1 MRVAVLLSSRALS
14 DAQRWQMASSLYDQI
29 RSLIEGS
36 VALFTTQAV
45 CAVFTGW
52 WGCWA
57 LAGATTLVTMVR
69 LSHWHGF
76 VQARRGEARVLR
88 SPDAWALRYCIGICA
103 IAALWAATVISVT
116 FRFHDAELLMF
127 VFLIQC
133 GWLVGAGVRNAA
145 SPASILGQ
153 TLITVVPA
161 SICALFGTSS
171 LVHLLA
177 PAWCIFM
184 VLSIKISRFYSAQ
197 LLSLMETEQRLKAAN
212 EQLMTLSCTDGL
224 TGLANR
230 RAFDDR
236 LAAEW
241 AFSKRQGIDI
251 AVVLV
256 DVDHFK
262 RYNDHYGHL
271 AGDDCLRAI
280 AGQLSGVVLRGS
292 DLPARYGGEEFVVL
306 LPGNGEKG
314 AAEVA
319 HRLCRAVYD
328 ANLPHQ
334 ASALGRVTISVGVAS
349 MAPGVEDVPAM
360 LMTRADQALY
370 KAKLDGR
377 NQVCVAAPALHG
389 GANMDTAQRTTL
401 PAQIA

>member
-153 TLITVVPA
+153 TRSPWCQRVSA
-161 SICALFGTSS
+161 HC
-171 LVHLLA
+171 LA
-177 PAWCIFM
+177 PAAWCICWRRPGAS
-184 VLSIKISRFYSAQ
+184 LWCCRSRSPDSI
-197 LLSLMETEQRLKAAN
+197 
-212 EQLMTLSCTDGL
+212 
-224 TGLANR
+224 
-230 RAFDDR
+230 
-236 LAAEW
+236 
-241 AFSKRQGIDI
+241 
-251 AVVLV
+251 
-256 DVDHFK
+256 
-262 RYNDHYGHL
+262 
-271 AGDDCLRAI
+271 
-280 AGQLSGVVLRGS
+280 
-292 DLPARYGGEEFVVL
+292 AR
-306 LPGNGEKG
+306 NC
-314 AAEVA
+314 
-319 HRLCRAVYD
+319 CR
-328 ANLPHQ
+328 
-334 ASALGRVTISVGVAS
+334 
-349 MAPGVEDVPAM
+349 
-360 LMTRADQALY
+360 
-370 KAKLDGR
+370 
-377 NQVCVAAPALHG
+377 
-389 GANMDTAQRTTL
+389 
-401 PAQIA
+401 